1 MNLSPSALWQ
11 GASSFFRAATSEQP
25 TPEPFQEPAS
35 EPEIVAENA
44 KAPIAPKPAS
54 ETNSKKNDPLAIA
67 AKRILLKKCQPETIA
82 ALKKGQNIRIGET
95 FDVYFDLK
103 LQGYGEDWEKRQK
116 PNADAG
122 ERWRESTLPGMKV
135 GKKIWVDLQRNK
147 RFRDVREDDV
157 VECITVVQ
165 AIPKLHGKSPELT
178 PSKGYRD
185 LVNRVLTLELLRM
198 NAAELELKKKGVT
211 DPVEI
216 EMARREAAILP
227 LRSETFFKHVRAVN
241 RVAKMLLGFGIIL

>member
-82 ALKKGQNIRIGET
+82 ALKKGRNIRIGEA

-122 ERWRESTLPGMKV
+122 ER
-135 GKKIWVDLQRNK
+135 
-147 RFRDVREDDV
+147 
-157 VECITVVQ
+157 
-165 AIPKLHGKSPELT
+165 
-178 PSKGYRD
+178 
-185 LVNRVLTLELLRM
+185 
-198 NAAELELKKKGVT
+198 
-211 DPVEI
+211 
-216 EMARREAAILP
+216 
-227 LRSETFFKHVRAVN
+227 
-241 RVAKMLLGFGIIL
+241 